1 MVHDGAA
8 ALEAV
13 ASLTPDVVL
22 LDLDLPK
29 IHGYEVASR
38 VRRANHTSPLMLV
51 ALSGF
56 GQEQHRKR
64 TTQAGFDHHLVKP
77 VDIQALR
84 LLLSRSAAA
93 RARTS

>member
-1 MVHDGAA
+1 M
-8 ALEAV
+8 LEQAQQQ
-13 ASLTPDVVL
+13 
-22 LDLDLPK
+22 
-29 IHGYEVASR
+29 VASR

-77 VDIQALR
+77 VDVGALQALLQGAPR
-84 LLLSRSAAA
+84 PPEVKTPVTAS
-93 RARTS
+93 